1 MKSWTLFILM
11 FASAAMAAEPTTR
24 PDLAA
29 PATRPFGGESRY
41 ESGRSLRRFERRNE
55 LQRPSEARSS
65 ATNQPAIYEEVGAR
79 NIFVKG
85 NQRPPPADAA
95 PAANYTQTA
104 SQLVLTGVSVAD
116 NGKLAFLED
125 QQASTV
131 ARVRLGDAIA
141 AGKIV
146 NITLDSLDYQDARGK
161 VVRVYVG
168 YNLAGG
174 DVWGVASSGGTAPA
188 STQPARTG
196 PRAPGES
203 MEDYLRRRRAAE
215 MGR

>member
-1 MKSWTLFILM
+1 MKRWTLFILLC
-11 FASAAMAAEPTTR
+11 AGSAMAAEPTTQ
-24 PDLAA
+24 PEISA
-29 PATRPFGGESRY
+29 PATRPFAGASRY
-41 ESGRSLRRFERRNE
+41 ESARSFRRFERPGE
-55 LQRPSEARSS
+55 PAR
-65 ATNQPAIYEEVGAR
+65 THQPTIYEEVGAR

-85 NQRPPPADAA
+85 NQRPPADVSPA
-95 PAANYTQTA
+95 PNYTQAA

-125 QQASTV
+125 RQANTV
-131 ARVRLGDAIA
+131 SRVKLGDAVA

-161 VVRVYVG
+161 IVRVYVG

-174 DVWGVASSGGTAPA
+174 DVWGVSSPGAGQA

-215 MGR
+215 MGQ